1 MFETLVVSFAEALS
15 PISLFSISESFSH
28 TNHAEAER
36 L

>member
-1 MFETLVVSFAEALS
+1 MFETLVVSHAEALS
-15 PISLFSISESFSH
+15 PVSLFSTSESFSH